1 MILNAAGGGRS
12 VDPAADSDDPA
23 ADSDDPAADSV
34 DPAAD
39 SDDPA
44 ADSVDVVDYEDAAVD
59 IFGELTSGDLTLR
72 RDKYSDEARSLGL
85 TPSSIDEI
93 TEMEYDELKGR
104 CASLLEG
111 LGIDMGREN
120 ATYPGG
126 QPQRA
131 VFCTRTL
138 NLRSIQAIGL
148 DMDYTLVDYDVD
160 AWEGRAYDFALRS
173 LARRGV
179 PTQGLEIDKD
189 LVIRGLIIDKRHGNI
204 VKTDRFGFVKR
215 AMHGTARMTAA
226 EVRMRYGRELVNLK
240 DERWVFLNTFF
251 SVSEAVLYA
260 QLVDRLD
267 SGAIERTVCPQSYEG
282 LYVLV
287 KEAVFDAHVEGTL
300 KKEIMANPSRFVR
313 PDPELPQ
320 TLIDQRQAGKT
331 LMLITNSDFGYTET
345 VMTCALG
352 DRWKEF
358 FDIVIVNAR
367 KPDFWSS
374 DAQLYEIVSND
385 GLMRPVQKLTRQASE
400 ASEGKVF
407 SGGSAKQ
414 VQAALGVDGSSILY
428 VGDHIYTDA
437 ALAKLQFSWRTCLIL
452 RELEAEVEAL
462 ASGRAH
468 RRYLKSLLDKKE
480 RVGFCL
486 NQIRLERQRILAR
499 PDGELTEA
507 DTDRVE
513 NFNRVLAEL
522 LAVMSK
528 LDDQIGPGIER
539 DGRDFNYLWGH
550 LLRAGVND
558 RSMLL
563 KQIEK
568 YADVY
573 TSKVSNLGL
582 YSPYMYWRSPPV
594 SMGHDRP
601 KKDDTVL
608 RKKDVMG

>member
-1 MILNAAGGGRS
+1 VSHTPTCSFSPSLMLPGSLMI
-12 VDPAADSDDPA
+12 
-23 ADSDDPAADSV
+23 
-34 DPAAD
+34 
-39 SDDPA
+39 
-44 ADSVDVVDYEDAAVD
+44 
-59 IFGELTSGDLTLR
+59 
-72 RDKYSDEARSLGL
+72 
-85 TPSSIDEI
+85 
-93 TEMEYDELKGR
+93 
-104 CASLLEG
+104 
-111 LGIDMGREN
+111 
-120 ATYPGG
+120 
-126 QPQRA
+126 PQ
-131 VFCTRTL
+131 
-138 NLRSIQAIGL
+138 
-148 DMDYTLVDYDVD
+148 
-160 AWEGRAYDFALRS
+160 YDFALRS

-179 PTQGLEIDKD
+179 PTQGLQIDKD

-215 AMHGTARMTAA
+215 AMHGTARMSAA
-226 EVRMRYGRELVNLK
+226 EVRTRYGRELVNLK
-240 DERWVFLNTFF
+240 DEERWVFLNTFF

-267 SGAIERTVCPQSYEG
+267 SGAIERTVCPRAYDA
-282 LYVLV
+282 LHALV

-300 KKEIMANPSRFVR
+300 KQEIMANPSRFVR

-331 LMLITNSDFGYTET
+331 LMLITNSEFDYTAT

-352 DRWKEF
+352 SGWKSY
-358 FDIVIVNAR
+358 FDIIIVNAR

-374 DAQLYEIVSND
+374 DAQLYEIVSDD
-385 GLMRPVQKLTRQASE
+385 GLMRPVQKLTRQSD
-400 ASEGKVF
+400 SNEGKIF

-414 VQAALGVDGSSILY
+414 VQAALGVEGSSVLY

-452 RELEAEVEAL
+452 RELEAEVQAL

-468 RRYLKSLLDKKE
+468 RQYLKSLLDKKE

-499 PDGELTEA
+499 PDGELVA
-507 DTDRVE
+507 SDFDRIE

-522 LAVMSK
+522 LVVMSE

-539 DGRDFNYLWGH
+539 DGCHFNATWGH
-550 LLRAGVND
+550 LCRAGVND

-582 YSPYMYWRSPPV
+582 YSPYMYWRAPPV

-601 KKDDTVL
+601 KKDETVL
-608 RKKDVMG
+608 GVNPASSRKYDS